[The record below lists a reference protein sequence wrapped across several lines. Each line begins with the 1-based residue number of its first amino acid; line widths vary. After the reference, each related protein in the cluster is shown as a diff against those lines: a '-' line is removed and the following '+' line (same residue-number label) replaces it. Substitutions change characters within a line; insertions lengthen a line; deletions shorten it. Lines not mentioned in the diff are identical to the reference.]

1 MTIKEKASAG
11 LQFMEDEWDS
21 TPIINA
27 LNPLLKDEDL
37 ADLYDKYV
45 NEGIIRE

>member
-1 MTIKEKASAG
+1 MTDKEKASAV

-21 TPIINA
+21 KPIINA

-37 ADLYDKYV
+37 ADLYDKFV

>member
-1 MTIKEKASAG
+1 MTDKEKASAV

-37 ADLYDKYV
+37 AGLYDNYV
-45 NEGIIRE
+45 NEGIIRV